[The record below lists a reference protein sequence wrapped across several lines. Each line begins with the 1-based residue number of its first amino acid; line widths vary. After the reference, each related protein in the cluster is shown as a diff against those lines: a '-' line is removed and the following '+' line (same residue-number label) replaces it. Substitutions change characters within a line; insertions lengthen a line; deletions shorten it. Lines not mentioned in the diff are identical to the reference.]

1 VQFFVSVCVCVCGP
15 QEMEKMSALQDNAVG
30 GHVASA
36 KSRTGYVFE
45 ELYMWHNSGSLS
57 FSKWVEHEES
67 WESPATKR
75 RLHGLLAVSKLLDK
89 LVTVRARPATKQEIT
104 LFHTEAYH
112 DSIVQQSKQ
121 TEGGSGGGDF
131 CRFAEGGYEI
141 AALSAGGVL
150 AAVEAVLRREIVNA
164 YCLVRPP
171 GHHAVADRGMGFCI
185 FNNIV
190 IAAMHARNL
199 LSHMAAAGKTKLNH
213 ERPRIAIVDYDVHH
227 GNGTQEA
234 FWNDPDVL
242 FISLHQDNNYPEG
255 CGKVTDI
262 GGPSALKSTVNIPLP
277 PGTGQGGY
285 VCAFEKVVI
294 PAINRFKPDFILVSS
309 GFDAS
314 YKDPLAAM
322 ILSSES
328 YRMFTGMLMAAAESC
343 CEGRLVFAHEGGYSS
358 QYVPFCGLAVIE
370 QLSGIKTEVEDGDLA
385 EVNTW
390 GYTECQLHQA
400 AVIDAVAAIH
410 ELSVDP
416 AENVCTGDAEKQAV
430 MTMKRILDGLSL
442 GSGTEAELASRRK
455 EIVAKLL
462 NSYN

>member
-1 VQFFVSVCVCVCGP
+1 MIAVSDSAG
-15 QEMEKMSALQDNAVG
+15 QSSQASTALNGEKQSSVNP
-30 GHVASA
+30 
-36 KSRTGYVFE
+36 TGYVFE

-67 WESPATKR
+67 WESPTTKR

-89 LVTVRARPATKQEIT
+89 LISVKARPATKAELT
-104 LFHTEAYH
+104 RFHTEEYH
-112 DSIVQQSKQ
+112 DRIALASKNVD
-121 TEGGSGGGDF
+121 GGNGGGDF

-141 AALSAGGVL
+141 AALSAGGVM
-150 AAVEAVLRREIVNA
+150 AAVEAVLRRDIVNA

-171 GHHAVADRGMGFCI
+171 GHHAVADQGMGFCI
-185 FNNIV
+185 FNNV
-190 IAAMHARNL
+190 AIAALHAKAL
-199 LSHMAAAGKTKLNH
+199 LAGMASEGKLNLNH
-213 ERPRIAIVDYDVHH
+213 EKPRIAIVDYDVHH

-262 GGPSALKSTVNIPLP
+262 GGPEASGSTINIPLP
-277 PGTGQGGY
+277 PGTGEGGY
-285 VCAFEKVVI
+285 VRAFEKIVN
-294 PAINRFKPDFILVSS
+294 PAIQRFNPDFILVSS

-328 YRMFTGMLMAAAESC
+328 YRKFTSMLMSVAAAC
-343 CEGRLVFAHEGGYSS
+343 CSGRLVFAHEGGYSS

-370 QLSGIKTEVEDGDLA
+370 ELSGVRTDVVDPDLA

-400 AVIDAVAAIH
+400 AVIDAVVALH
-410 ELSVDP
+410 GLTVDRTEEGSSVFG
-416 AENVCTGDAEKQAV
+416 EGDEQVVRLLRKL
-430 MTMKRILDGLSL
+430 LDGLPL
-442 GSGTEAELASRRK
+442 GLCSPSELLSRRK
-455 EIVAKLL
+455 SIVETLL
-462 NSYN
+462 HTYD